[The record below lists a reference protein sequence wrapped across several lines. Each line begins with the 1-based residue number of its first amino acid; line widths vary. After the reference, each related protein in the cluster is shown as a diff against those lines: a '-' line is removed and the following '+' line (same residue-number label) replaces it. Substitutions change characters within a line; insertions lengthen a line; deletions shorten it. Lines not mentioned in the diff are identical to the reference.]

1 MAWQQAIQLVKTVY
15 ELSSSFPA
23 HELYGLTNQ
32 ARRAAVSVPANIAE
46 GVGRQGNKERIH
58 FLTIARGSLNE
69 LETYAVIAREL
80 GYVRDTKKLEE
91 EIESVLA
98 LVGGLINSERRKMER
113 A

>member
-46 GVGRQGNKERIH
+46 GVGRLGNKERIH